1 MANTLIPPFLD
12 HTQGKFNLIDLK
24 AIAVGKF
31 TQKGGETMDVKGI
44 LDLKGDF
51 VLTIPPEA
59 SIEEAAEMLAENHIG
74 AIVVTNEAGQIAG
87 ILSERDI
94 AVALPKYGSG
104 LGETKVLK
112 IMTADVVFCT
122 TQTTVH
128 EVLNIM
134 VSNGIRHLPVVE
146 RDKLMGV
153 ISLRDVV
160 GNWLGAITG
169 GDIGGAA
176 DGEPP
181 LDPFSAG
188 HSTAA

>member
-1 MANTLIPPFLD
+1 
-12 HTQGKFNLIDLK
+12 
-24 AIAVGKF
+24 
-31 TQKGGETMDVKGI
+31 MDVKGI
-44 LDLKGDF
+44 LDLKGYF

-59 SIEEAAEMLAENHIG
+59 TVEEASEMLAENHIG

-94 AVALPKYGSG
+94 AVALPKYGAG
-104 LGETKVLK
+104 LGDTKVSA

-122 TQTTVH
+122 TLTTVE

-146 RDKLMGV
+146 KDKLTGV

-160 GNWLGAITG
+160 GNWLSAISGDDMGRALDEGAPI
-169 GDIGGAA
+169 D
-176 DGEPP
+176 P
-181 LDPFSAG
+181 LASGRSAV
-188 HSTAA
+188 A